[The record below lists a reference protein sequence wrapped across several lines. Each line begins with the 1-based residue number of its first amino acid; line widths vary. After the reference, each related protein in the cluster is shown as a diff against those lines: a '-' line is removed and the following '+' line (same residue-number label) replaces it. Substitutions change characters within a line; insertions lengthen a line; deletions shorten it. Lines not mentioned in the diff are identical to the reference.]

1 MPDSIYDVIELVGTS
16 TEFVGE
22 GCQGGSR
29 YGR

>member
-1 MPDSIYDVIELVGTS
+1 MPDSIYDVIELVGT
-16 TEFVGE
+16 EYRVVGE